1 MEKIKMINHDD
12 ILAKGVNKRT
22 KVWTN
27 TSSMYRNKKF
37 VGRYDVVKS
46 DRVFQLYQFEPNHSV
61 MKPVS
66 YNSWQAAKK
75 DGWENDGDK

>member
-1 MEKIKMINHDD
+1 MINHSK
-12 ILAKGVNKRT
+12 ILEDGVNART

-27 TSSMYRNKKF
+27 SSSAYKHKKF
-37 VGRYDVVKS
+37 VGKYDVVKG
-46 DRVFQLYQFEPNHSV
+46 DRIFQLYQFEPNHSV

-75 DGWENDGDK
+75 DGWGHDQEES